1 MDIHT
6 LVKEGHKTIKRKG
19 WSKYIN
25 VDTLD
30 IDNMSSDDLFAKDWE
45 YNDNIELKNMEKN
58 WSYKIT
64 DPNHPKCGTT
74 LWSGRYCAVTG
85 IVIKKVKNENTVS
98 TLMKTGKPEFDYYI
112 LANLR
117 GPGTPD
123 YQGYWNMPCGFLEC
137 TETGEEGVCREM
149 FEECGYKLLPRQME
163 LFDVETDPRYCN
175 NGNVTI
181 RYSNVEFCTE
191 LPELK
196 YTNINGEEG
205 EVESVKWINVR
216 DINKYKWAFNH
227 KKLIIDALWKLCDI
241 ELKEKNNEV
250 ILMKKL

>member
-1 MDIHT
+1 
-6 LVKEGHKTIKRKG
+6 
-19 WSKYIN
+19 
-25 VDTLD
+25 
-30 IDNMSSDDLFAKDWE
+30 
-45 YNDNIELKNMEKN
+45 MENN

-85 IVIKKVKNENTVS
+85 IVIRQTQNDDGRYN
-98 TLMKTGKPEFDYYI
+98 YYI

-123 YQGYWNMPCGFLEC
+123 YQGYWNLPCGFLEC
-137 TETGEEGVCREM
+137 NETGQEGVCREI
-149 FEECGYKLLPRQME
+149 FEECGYKLMPIQMQ
-163 LFDVETDPRYCN
+163 LFGVETDPRTCN

-181 RYSNVEFCTE
+181 RYSNLEYCLK

-205 EVESVKWINVR
+205 EVELVKWINVN
-216 DINKYKWAFNH
+216 DINNYNWAFHH
-227 KKLIIDALWKLCDI
+227 KNLIIDAMWKLTGTYI
-241 ELKEKNNEV
+241 GEV
-250 ILMKKL
+250 ETIKL

>member
-19 WSKYIN
+19 WNEYIN

-30 IDNMSSDDLFAKDWE
+30 IDKMSSDDLFAKDWE
-45 YNDNIELKNMEKN
+45 YNDEITVKPTFEKN
-58 WSYKIT
+58 WCYKIT
-64 DPNHPKCGTT
+64 DPNHPKYGTT
-74 LWSGRYCAVTG
+74 LWSGRYTAVTG
-85 IVIKKVKNENTVS
+85 IVIKKVKNENTIR
-98 TLMKTGKPEFDYYI
+98 TLMTTGNPEFDYYI

-123 YQGYWNMPCGFLEC
+123 YQGYWNMPCGFLESN
-137 TETGEEGVCREM
+137 ETGEEGVCREI
-149 FEECGYKLLPRQME
+149 FEECGYKILPGQME
-163 LFDVETDPRYCN
+163 LFDVETDPRTCN

-181 RYSNVEFCTE
+181 RYSNVEFCNE

-241 ELKEKNNEV
+241 ELKEK
-250 ILMKKL
+250 ITK

>member
-1 MDIHT
+1 
-6 LVKEGHKTIKRKG
+6 
-19 WSKYIN
+19 
-25 VDTLD
+25 
-30 IDNMSSDDLFAKDWE
+30 
-45 YNDNIELKNMEKN
+45 MEKN
-58 WSYKIT
+58 WCYKIT

-74 LWSGRYCAVTG
+74 LWSGRYTAVTG
-85 IVIKKVKNENTVS
+85 IVIRKVQNENTVS
-98 TLMKTGKPEFDYYI
+98 TLMKTGKPEFDYYV

-123 YQGYWNMPCGFLEC
+123 YQGYWNMPCGFLERN
-137 TETGEEGVCREM
+137 ETGEEGVCREM
-149 FEECGYKLLPRQME
+149 FEECGYEVLPRQME

-181 RYSNVEFCTE
+181 RYSNVEVCTE

-205 EVESVKWINVR
+205 EVESVKWINIR

-227 KKLIIDALWKLCDI
+227 KKLIIDALWKLCGI

-250 ILMKKL
+250 ILMQKL